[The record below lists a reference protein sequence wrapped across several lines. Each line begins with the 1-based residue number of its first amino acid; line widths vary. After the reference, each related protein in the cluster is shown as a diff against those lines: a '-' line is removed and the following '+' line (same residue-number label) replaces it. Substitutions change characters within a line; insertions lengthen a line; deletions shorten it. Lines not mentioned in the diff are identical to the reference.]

1 MKKKRTK
8 CDPIVEKMGELLK
21 AWRLKENLSQVQAA
35 EFFDVNQSVVSKIE
49 SGKVMVGIDIW
60 YRIASRTGIGF
71 TAPFEDLEMASRES
85 NLHRLEK
92 IRKRG

>member
-1 MKKKRTK
+1 MKKKRIK

-35 EFFDVNQSVVSKIE
+35 EFFDVNQSVVSKME

-60 YRIASRTGIGF
+60 FRIASRTGIAF
-71 TAPFEDLEMASRES
+71 DAPFEDVGSATKEN
-85 NLHRLEK
+85 NLNRLEK